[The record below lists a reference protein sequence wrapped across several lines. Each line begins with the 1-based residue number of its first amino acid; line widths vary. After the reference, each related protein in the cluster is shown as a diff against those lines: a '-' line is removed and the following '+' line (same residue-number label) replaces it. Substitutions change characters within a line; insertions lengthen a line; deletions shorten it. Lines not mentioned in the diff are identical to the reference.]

1 MVDPRLNIIEERF
14 SEVDEIIA
22 VASGKGGVGKSL
34 VASILALTLARE
46 GNEVGLLDLD
56 FTGPSTHIIL
66 GVGHIQ
72 PKEDRGIVPPVVHSL
87 KYMSIIYYSGD
98 RSVPLRG
105 VDTSNAL
112 IEVLSL
118 TKWGSLDYLI
128 FDMPPGIGDVTLDLL
143 RLIKRINFLVVTT
156 SSQIAFETVKK
167 LVLLL
172 GELKVPILGVVENMK
187 MSNSDR
193 IQRRSIEL
201 GTRFL
206 GEIPYDPKLEEVIG
220 DVDALL
226 KTDFAKAVG
235 LIKSNMFLGNVKINK
250 SQYDPCKGF
259 INP

>member
-1 MVDPRLNIIEERF
+1 
-14 SEVDEIIA
+14 
-22 VASGKGGVGKSL
+22 
-34 VASILALTLARE
+34 
-46 GNEVGLLDLD
+46 
-56 FTGPSTHIIL
+56 
-66 GVGHIQ
+66 
-72 PKEDRGIVPPVVHSL
+72 
-87 KYMSIIYYSGD
+87 
-98 RSVPLRG
+98 
-105 VDTSNAL
+105 
-112 IEVLSL
+112 
-118 TKWGSLDYLI
+118 
-128 FDMPPGIGDVTLDLL
+128 DLL